1 MMKNFLYLFLIG
13 ILFTSCDDEVNKK
26 QNLSNSS
33 GRLNNLSII
42 VDNNLWEGEIG
53 EVLRE
58 NLASPVDGLPQQ
70 EPLFSMNQ
78 IPPKAFS
85 GFVQNNRTFLKVGQ
99 SNAPQFEV
107 VKDTFAKPQT
117 GIFVSGPSKEA
128 IIETLNAHNDEIIK
142 SFKDTEIKEQQRRIS
157 KSLKAD
163 KLLKE
168 NLGVSLKFPTAYR
181 YAKTAKDFFW
191 IRKDI
196 PNGSMEI
203 LVYEV
208 PFRVID
214 KDTNVI
220 GNIIKM
226 RDSIGKER
234 VPGPTEGSFL
244 ITEEAYAP
252 YLFTSKIDGKFA
264 YETRGTWE
272 VKNAFMAGPFI
283 NYAVKDEKNNR
294 YVILE
299 GFVFRPSA
307 TKRDNIFELEA
318 ILKSAKLK

>member
-1 MMKNFLYLFLIG
+1 MKNIFYLFLIG
-13 ILFTSCDDEVNKK
+13 ILVISCDDQTNAKS
-26 QNLSNSS
+26 NLSDSS

-42 VDNNLWEGEIG
+42 IDNDLWEGEIG
-53 EVLRE
+53 ESLRE

-70 EPLFSMNQ
+70 EPLFDMNQ

-85 GFVQNNRTFLKVGQ
+85 GFVQNNRTFLKIRK
-99 SNAPQFEV
+99 SSSASFEV
-107 VKDTFAKPQT
+107 VSDTFAKPQT
-117 GIFVSGPSKEA
+117 GIFVSGPSKVA
-128 IIETLNAHNDEIIK
+128 IIETLNAHNEEIITA
-142 SFKDTEIKEQQRRIS
+142 FKNTEIKEQQRRIS
-157 KSLKAD
+157 KSLKKD
-163 KLLKE
+163 ELLSK

-181 YAKTAKDFFW
+181 YAKTEEDFFW

-203 LVYEV
+203 LVYEI
-208 PFRVID
+208 PFQVID
-214 KDTNVI
+214 RDTNVI

-226 RDSIGKER
+226 RDSIGKAR

-252 YLFTSKIDGKFA
+252 YLFESKIDKKFA

-283 NYAVKDEKNNR
+283 NYAVKDEKNKR

-299 GFVFRPSA
+299 GFVFRPSS

-318 ILKSAKLK
+318 ILKSAKIE

>member
-1 MMKNFLYLFLIG
+1 MKNIFYLFLIG
-13 ILFTSCDDEVNKK
+13 ILVTSCDDQSNKK
-26 QNLSNSS
+26 NNLSDSS

-42 VDNNLWEGEIG
+42 IDNDLWKGEVG
-53 EVLRE
+53 EVLRK

-70 EPLFSMNQ
+70 EPLFDMNQ

-85 GFVQNNRTFLKVGQ
+85 GFVQNNRTFLKIGK
-99 SNAPQFEV
+99 SSSPSFEV
-107 VKDTFAKPQT
+107 ITDTFAKPQT
-117 GIFVSGPSKEA
+117 GIFVSGPSKTA
-128 IIETLNAHNDEIIK
+128 IIETLNAHNNEIIT
-142 SFKDTEIKEQQRRIS
+142 SYKDTEIKEQQRRIS
-157 KSLKAD
+157 KSLKKD
-163 KLLKE
+163 ELLAK

-181 YAKTAKDFFW
+181 YAKTDKDFFW

-208 PFRVID
+208 PFQVID
-214 KDTNVI
+214 RDTNVV

-226 RDSIGKER
+226 RDSIGEAR

-252 YLFTSKIDGKFA
+252 YLFESNIDGKFA

-283 NYAVKDEKNNR
+283 NYAVRDEKNKR

-299 GFVFRPSA
+299 GFVFRPSS

-318 ILKSAKLK
+318 ILKSAKIK